1 MTTELNTSMALA
13 EELIALDAGRLSPE
27 DFDQLERLLLDHAA
41 VTLCGSIQP
50 WGRALTDWARQYGS
64 GGKAVLAGCG
74 EGANASAAA
83 LVNGTSAHGYEL
95 DDTHDKSM
103 SHPGA
108 VVISAALAVGAEIG
122 ANGRDLLAAIVAGYE
137 AMARIGMAA
146 TPVRVIEKGFHPT
159 GTFGVFGA
167 AAAAGKLLG
176 LSPLGLAHA
185 WGIALSMSSGS
196 CQFAFEPRGTM
207 VKRMHAGIPA
217 HNGVIAAQLAKLGIA
232 APVQAIEGEFG
243 FLKLI
248 GEDADLSFLAGTP
261 GAPLE
266 IHNISIKPYSCC
278 RKFHSLIDALDEVT
292 EGFKVDTDAIA
303 KITVRSPETAVASH
317 LMRRPDSVMA
327 AQYSMPYI
335 VGATLAYGPRR
346 YDAYGES
353 HHADPRILSI
363 VDKVESVHDADLDP
377 VVPAKMPNRVEI
389 ELRGGE
395 IRQATVMDSLGT
407 PVHPMSTDGVL
418 EKAHALLDGLDQD
431 FNLQRIVAAVHGVA
445 DAKNIR
451 ALTESLVLPGYEAL
465 AVGPKAA

>member
-1 MTTELNTSMALA
+1 MTENLTTSMALA
-13 EELIALDAGRLSPE
+13 EEMIALVAGQLSPE
-27 DFDQLERLLLDHAA
+27 DFDQLQRLLLDHAA

-64 GGKAVLAGCG
+64 GGNAVLAGSG

-108 VVISAALAVGAEIG
+108 VVITAALAVGAEVG
-122 ANGRDLLAAIVAGYE
+122 ATGRDVLAAIVAGYE
-137 AMARIGMAA
+137 SMARVGMAA

-232 APVQAIEGEFG
+232 APVQAIEGEYG

-248 GEDADLSFLAGTP
+248 GEASDPSLLARVP
-261 GAPLE
+261 GARLE

-292 EGFKVDTDAIA
+292 EGFSIDADAIA
-303 KITVRSPETAVASH
+303 RITVRSPETAINSH

-327 AQYSMPYI
+327 AQYSMPFI
-335 VGATLAYGPRR
+335 VGATLAYGPQR
-346 YDAYGES
+346 YEAYGEN

-377 VVPAKMPNRVEI
+377 VVPAQMPNRVEI
-389 ELRGGE
+389 ELGDGE
-395 IRQATVMDSLGT
+395 VRQATVMDSLGT
-407 PVHPMSTDGVL
+407 PVYPMSTDSVM
-418 EKAHALLDGLDQD
+418 EKAHALLDGLDPD
-431 FNLQRIVAAVHGVA
+431 FNLQRIEAAVHAIA
-445 DAKNIR
+445 DAESIR
-451 ALTESLVLPGYEAL
+451 TLTASLVLPGYEVL